1 MSAPRVMIVAGEASG
16 DLHGAR
22 LVAALRRRAPDVSV
36 FGVGGHALR
45 AAGVEVVVDA
55 GRLSVVGLTE
65 VLGRFPDLWRGLS
78 TAKGLLRNRRPHL
91 LVLIDFPDFNLHL
104 AACARRLGIPVLYY
118 ISPQIWAWR
127 SGRVR
132 TVRDRVRHM
141 AVILPFEERFYRRH
155 GVPATFV
162 GHPLMDGDL
171 PPVADDYAER
181 LKGDRWIGLLPGSRH
196 GEIERMLPVL
206 RDAADRM
213 AHADPTLR
221 FAVSR
226 SASVA
231 GERIDTILA
240 AAQAP
245 DRFEVVEGS
254 VHRVLERS
262 CLTVTASG
270 TVTLEGAIAG
280 VPMIVV
286 YRVSPLSYHLGRA
299 LIRVPFIS
307 LVNLI
312 AGREVVPERVQAAA
326 TPRGIA
332 ALGHRLLADEPALHR
347 MRTDLLAVRDR
358 LGAPGASERVA
369 GIVLNLLSE
378 TC

>member
-1 MSAPRVMIVAGEASG
+1 MIVAGEASG

-22 LVAALRRRAPDVSV
+22 LVTALRRRAPEVSV

-141 AVILPFEERFYRRH
+141 AVILPFEERFYRQH

-162 GHPLMDGDL
+162 GHPLMDGAL
-171 PPVADDYAER
+171 PPVTGDYAKR
-181 LKGDRWIGLLPGSRH
+181 LRGDRWIGLLPGSRH
-196 GEIERMLPVL
+196 GEIERMLPVM
-206 RDAADRM
+206 RDAAEWM
-213 AHADPTLR
+213 ADADPTLR

-231 GERIDTILA
+231 GERIDAILA
-240 AAQAP
+240 AARAP
-245 DRFEVVEGS
+245 DRFEVVDGG

-332 ALGHRLLADEPALHR
+332 ALAHRLLADEPALHR
-347 MRTDLLAVRDR
+347 MRTDLLAVRNR

-369 GIVLNLLSE
+369 GIALNLLSE
-378 TC
+378 TR